1 MTSAAIDTAGPVEDA
16 RRSHDRSLD
25 ALRDAVVRTSQLWR
39 GIDSPDAP
47 APRLDWTAAETAAH
61 VVGDLRDYTT
71 ALTRHR
77 NGYMTH
83 ANPPME
89 SPSKLSV
96 KVNARHLE
104 EVPERNPDRLADMLE
119 EAARAYLAV
128 ASSADLSA
136 DIATPNG
143 LVLAPST
150 MTCLLLGEQLVHGLD
165 IARSADVAWTISDA
179 DALLVI
185 PGVLSIAPQYL
196 RPSRAAGARSS
207 YELRMR
213 GGCRYR
219 MVIADGAATVA
230 AAGER
235 ADCVITADPV
245 AFLLL
250 GYGRITQWPPIIRG
264 QLRAGGRKPWLAMRF
279 SSLLA
284 SP

>member
-25 ALRDAVVRTSQLWR
+25 AFRDAVARTSQLWR
-39 GIDSPDAP
+39 GIDSPDAQ
-47 APRLDWTAAETAAH
+47 APRLDWTAAQTAAH

-89 SPSKLSV
+89 SPSKLSA

-104 EVPERNPDRLADMLE
+104 EVPERNPQRLADMLE
-119 EAARAYLAV
+119 DAARAYLAV
-128 ASSADLSA
+128 AASADLSA

-196 RPSRAAGARSS
+196 RPSRAAGTRSS

-219 MVIADGAATVA
+219 MVIADGTATVA

-264 QLRAGGRKPWLAMRF
+264 QLRAGGRKPWLATRF

>member
-1 MTSAAIDTAGPVEDA
+1 MTSATMDTAGPVEDA

-25 ALRDAVVRTSQLWR
+25 AFRNAVVRTAQLWR
-39 GIDSPDAP
+39 RIESPDVP
-47 APRLDWTAAETAAH
+47 VPLLDWTAAETAAH

-71 ALTRHR
+71 ALNRHR

-83 ANPPME
+83 ANPPTE
-89 SPSKLSV
+89 PPSKLST

-104 EVPERNPDRLADMLE
+104 EVSERNPHRLADMLE
-119 EAARAYLAV
+119 DAARAYLAV
-128 ASSADLSA
+128 AASAAPSA

-165 IARSADVAWTISDA
+165 IARSADVPWPMSDA
-179 DALLVI
+179 DALLVV

-196 RPSRAAGARSS
+196 RPSRASGSGSS

-219 MVIADGAATVA
+219 MIVAKGTATVA

-250 GYGRITQWPPIIRG
+250 GYGRITQWRPIFRC
-264 QLRAGGRKPWLAMRF
+264 QLRAGGRRPWLAMRF

-284 SP
+284 AP